1 MSVVPAKAGIHPEL
15 REKEGN
21 QCALPCARVRDN
33 ASMSESPQLR
43 IEVVPS
49 TAVPA
54 PVRQSLLE
62 LCSDAY
68 DEDFTAYLQL
78 LSPAVHV
85 FGWLEGELVSHVAW
99 VERALHVD
107 NAMTLKS
114 AYIEA
119 VATHPRHQR
128 RGYAGAILTS
138 IPPLLGEYDVAAL
151 APSHASFYARLGWE
165 KWQGPLTYLD
175 PAGVEFPTP
184 EEEVMI
190 YRLPRTPASLS
201 LRSKLTTQWRPIE
214 IW

>member
-1 MSVVPAKAGIHPEL
+1 
-15 REKEGN
+15 
-21 QCALPCARVRDN
+21 
-33 ASMSESPQLR
+33 MSESTKFH
-43 IEVVPS
+43 IEVVSS

-54 PVRQSLLE
+54 AVRQSLLA

-85 FGWLEGELVSHVAW
+85 FGWLEGELVSHAAW

-107 NAMTLKS
+107 DARTLKS

-119 VATHPRHQR
+119 VATHPRYQR
-128 RGYAGAILTS
+128 RGYASAVLAS
-138 IPPLLGEYDVAAL
+138 IPPLLGEFDLAAL

-165 KWQGPLTYLD
+165 QWQGPLTYLD
-175 PAGVEFPTP
+175 PSGVEFPTP

-190 YRLPRTPASLS
+190 YRLPRTPASLN

-214 IW
+214 VW